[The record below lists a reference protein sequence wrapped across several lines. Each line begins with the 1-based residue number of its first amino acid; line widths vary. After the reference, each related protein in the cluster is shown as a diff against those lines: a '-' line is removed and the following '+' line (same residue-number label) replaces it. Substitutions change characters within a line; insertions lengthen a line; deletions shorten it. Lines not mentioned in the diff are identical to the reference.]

1 MTTHYKVT
9 ELFCI
14 IDEFCKHFDAEN
26 AGNLLEDNSG
36 GSVDVAKRRCP
47 TVKS

>member
-1 MTTHYKVT
+1 MTTDYKVT

-26 AGNLLEDNSG
+26 AGTRFPAQPVYPGFSYKIIG
-36 GSVDVAKRRCP
+36 
-47 TVKS
+47 